1 MKTAKATKGQPEFD
15 AEIRVPRFIWRVTRA
30 WHPVK
35 NDEEGLKFLWA
46 GQQKLLEAFDLQFPD
61 HRQPALTVPPALP
74 TLPALPARP
83 RQPALTVPPA
93 LPTLPALQA
102 RPAPPTEALTITPAI
117 SPPAGPAPIP
127 ISPAQFTNPSRT
139 AKPTPAI
146 SPIPVSRGP
155 VGLPPARPK
164 PTQFEHSQLQPGTSA
179 GTSAKPRVVAPPSRS
194 PSPKYINRFAALN
207 RNSEADEDADG
218 IDDADESPA
227 PVNVEKGKGKE
238 VVRGAKKQQV
248 VLPLPVVPLP
258 VVKVQRRNLPNPK
271 PALPEK
277 TQGEEVP
284 EITQRQVVPERTQG
298 QAVPAPERTQPDGEK
313 KRAVP
318 ERSEIRRIPPC
329 KRCKRGKKNCV
340 EQAGTGVACFGCA
353 KLKMRCDPVSDD
365 DEDDYDSRKPP
376 LYPSGNSSQAIPA
389 KRSAPDAVESSKPA
403 KRPAQKKPEPKKKAA
418 PVPASSQKN
427 PPAKPRKPVKSPEYV
442 HLTDEYEEDN
452 AKVAVQGKIRRPKG
466 RTLADFEGYCG
477 MFFFFYRK
485 NK

>member
-35 NDEEGLKFLWA
+35 NDEEGLKILWA
-46 GQQKLLEAFDLQFPD
+46 GQQKLLEAFALQFSD
-61 HRQPALTVPPALP
+61 QRQKALTVH
-74 TLPALPARP
+74 
-83 RQPALTVPPA
+83 PA

-102 RPAPPTEALTITPAI
+102 RAAPPTEALTITPAI

-179 GTSAKPRVVAPPSRS
+179 KPRVVAPPSRS
-194 PSPKYINRFAALN
+194 PPPRYINRFAVLN
-207 RNSEADEDADG
+207 RDEDA
-218 IDDADESPA
+218 DDADESPA
-227 PVNVEKGKGKE
+227 PVNVDKVKGKE
-238 VVRGAKKQQV
+238 VVREAAK
-248 VLPLPVVPLP
+248 LP
-258 VVKVQRRNLPNPK
+258 VVKVQRRKLANPK
-271 PALPEK
+271 PALPWK
-277 TQGEEVP
+277 TQEDVP
-284 EITQRQVVPERTQG
+284 EKTQG
-298 QAVPAPERTQPDGEK
+298 QAVPALEKTQPDGEK
-313 KRAVP
+313 KRPVP
-318 ERSEIRRIPPC
+318 ESSEIHRIPAC
-329 KRCKRGKKNCV
+329 KRCKRTKKNCV

-365 DEDDYDSRKPP
+365 DEDDYDSRKPS
-376 LYPSGNSSQAIPA
+376 LYPSGPSSQAIPA

-403 KRPAQKKPEPKKKAA
+403 KRPAQNKPAPKKKAA

-427 PPAKPRKPVKSPEYV
+427 PPAKPRKPVKSPEFV
-442 HLTDEYEEDN
+442 HSTDEYEEDN
-452 AKVAVQGKIRRPKG
+452 AKVAGTATFVQGEIRRPKG

>member
-35 NDEEGLKFLWA
+35 NDEEGLKILWA

-61 HRQPALTVPPALP
+61 QRQPALTVHPALP
-74 TLPALPARP
+74 TLPALQARP

-117 SPPAGPAPIP
+117 SPLSGPALIP

-146 SPIPVSRGP
+146 SHPVAIPVSRGP
-155 VGLPPARPK
+155 VGLPLAPPK
-164 PTQFEHSQLQPGTSA
+164 PTQFEHSQLQPGTS
-179 GTSAKPRVVAPPSRS
+179 TKPRVVAPPSRS
-194 PSPKYINRFAALN
+194 PSPRYINRFAVLN
-207 RNSEADEDADG
+207 RDEDA
-218 IDDADESPA
+218 DDADESPA
-227 PVNVEKGKGKE
+227 PVNVDKGKGKE
-238 VVRGAKKQQV
+238 VVRGANKPAPVNVDKGKGKEV
-248 VLPLPVVPLP
+248 VREAEKLP
-258 VVKVQRRNLPNPK
+258 VVKVQRRKLANPK
-271 PALPEK
+271 PALPWK
-277 TQGEEVP
+277 TQGDVP
-284 EITQRQVVPERTQG
+284 EKTQG
-298 QAVPAPERTQPDGEK
+298 QAVPAPEKTQPDGEK
-313 KRAVP
+313 KRPVP
-318 ERSEIRRIPPC
+318 ESSEIHRIPAC
-329 KRCKRGKKNCV
+329 KRCKRTKKNCV
-340 EQAGTGVACFGCA
+340 EQAGTGVACFVCV

-365 DEDDYDSRKPP
+365 DEDDYDSRKPS
-376 LYPSGNSSQAIPA
+376 LYPSGPSSQAIPA

-403 KRPAQKKPEPKKKAA
+403 KRPAQNKPAPKKKAA

-427 PPAKPRKPVKSPEYV
+427 PPAKPRKPVKSPEFV
-442 HLTDEYEEDN
+442 HSTDEYEEDN
-452 AKVAVQGKIRRPKG
+452 AKVAGTATFVQGEIRRPKG

>member
-35 NDEEGLKFLWA
+35 NDEEGLKILWA

-61 HRQPALTVPPALP
+61 QRQPALTVPPALP
-74 TLPALPARP
+74 TLPALQARP

-155 VGLPPARPK
+155 VGLPPACPK

-179 GTSAKPRVVAPPSRS
+179 GTSAKPHVVAPPSRS
-194 PSPKYINRFAALN
+194 PSLRYINRFAVLN
-207 RNSEADEDADG
+207 RDEDA
-218 IDDADESPA
+218 DDADESPA
-227 PVNVEKGKGKE
+227 PVNVDKGKGKE
-238 VVRGAKKQQV
+238 VVRGVKK
-248 VLPLPVVPLP
+248 LPI
-258 VVKVQRRNLPNPK
+258 VKVRRRKLANPK

-277 TQGEEVP
+277 TQGDVP
-284 EITQRQVVPERTQG
+284 EKTQG
-298 QAVPAPERTQPDGEK
+298 QAVPAPEKTQPDGEK
-313 KRAVP
+313 KRPVP
-318 ERSEIRRIPPC
+318 ESSEIHRIPAC
-329 KRCKRGKKNCV
+329 KRCKRTKKNCV

-365 DEDDYDSRKPP
+365 DENDYDSRKPP
-376 LYPSGNSSQAIPA
+376 LYPSGNLSQAIPA

-403 KRPAQKKPEPKKKAA
+403 KRPAPKKLAPKKKAA
-418 PVPASSQKN
+418 PVPASSQK
-427 PPAKPRKPVKSPEYV
+427 PPAKPRKLVKSPQYV
-442 HLTDEYEEDN
+442 DLTDEYEEDN
-452 AKVAVQGKIRRPKG
+452 AKVAVQGEIWRPKG
-466 RTLADFEGYCG
+466 RTLSDFEGYCDI
-477 MFFFFYRK
+477 FFFFYRK

>member
-1 MKTAKATKGQPEFD
+1 MKTTKATKGQPEFD
-15 AEIRVPRFIWRVTRA
+15 AEIRVPRFIWSVTRA

-35 NDEEGLKFLWA
+35 NDEEGLKILRA

-61 HRQPALTVPPALP
+61 Q
-74 TLPALPARP
+74 

-102 RPAPPTEALTITPAI
+102 RPAPPTEALTIMPAI

-127 ISPAQFTNPSRT
+127 ISPARFTNPSRT

-146 SPIPVSRGP
+146 SHPVAIPVSRGP
-155 VGLPPARPK
+155 VCLPPAPPK

-179 GTSAKPRVVAPPSRS
+179 KPRVVAPPSRS
-194 PSPKYINRFAALN
+194 PSLRYINRFAVLN
-207 RNSEADEDADG
+207 RDEDA
-218 IDDADESPA
+218 DDADESPA
-227 PVNVEKGKGKE
+227 PVNVDKGKGKE
-238 VVRGAKKQQV
+238 VVRGAKK
-248 VLPLPVVPLP
+248 LP
-258 VVKVQRRNLPNPK
+258 VVKVQRRKLANPK

-277 TQGEEVP
+277 TQGEEVL
-284 EITQRQVVPERTQG
+284 EITQRQVVPEKTQG

-318 ERSEIRRIPPC
+318 ERSDIRRIPPC
-329 KRCKRGKKNCV
+329 KKCKRGKKNCV
-340 EQAGTGVACFGCA
+340 EQVGSGVACFGCA

-389 KRSAPDAVESSKPA
+389 KQSAPDTVESSKPA
-403 KRPAQKKPEPKKKAA
+403 KRPAQKKPAPKKKAT

-442 HLTDEYEEDN
+442 DSTDEYEEDN
-452 AKVAVQGKIRRPKG
+452 AKVAVQGEIRRPKG
-466 RTLADFEGYCG
+466 RTLSDFEGYCG
-477 MFFFFYRK
+477 IFFFFYRK
-485 NK
+485 NKIN

>member
-35 NDEEGLKFLWA
+35 NDEEGLKILWA

-61 HRQPALTVPPALP
+61 QRQPALTVPAALP

-139 AKPTPAI
+139 AKPTPAF

-179 GTSAKPRVVAPPSRS
+179 KPRVVAPPSRS
-194 PSPKYINRFAALN
+194 PSPRYINRFAVLN
-207 RNSEADEDADG
+207 RDEDA
-218 IDDADESPA
+218 DDADESPA
-227 PVNVEKGKGKE
+227 PVNVDKGKGKE
-238 VVRGAKKQQV
+238 VVRGAKK
-248 VLPLPVVPLP
+248 LP
-258 VVKVQRRNLPNPK
+258 VVKVQRRKLANPK
-271 PALPEK
+271 PALREK
-277 TQGEEVP
+277 TQGEQVP
-284 EITQRQVVPERTQG
+284 EKTQG

-318 ERSEIRRIPPC
+318 ERSEICRWRGPRVLMRVQSDRKLGQSRESQV
-329 KRCKRGKKNCV
+329 KR
-340 EQAGTGVACFGCA
+340 
-353 KLKMRCDPVSDD
+353 
-365 DEDDYDSRKPP
+365 
-376 LYPSGNSSQAIPA
+376 
-389 KRSAPDAVESSKPA
+389 
-403 KRPAQKKPEPKKKAA
+403 
-418 PVPASSQKN
+418 
-427 PPAKPRKPVKSPEYV
+427 
-442 HLTDEYEEDN
+442 
-452 AKVAVQGKIRRPKG
+452 
-466 RTLADFEGYCG
+466 
-477 MFFFFYRK
+477 
-485 NK
+485 

>member
-1 MKTAKATKGQPEFD
+1 MKTSKATKGQPEFD
-15 AEIRVPRFIWRVTRA
+15 EEIRVPQFIWRVTRA

-35 NDEEGLKFLWA
+35 NNEEGLKNSWA

-61 HRQPALTVPPALP
+61 Q
-74 TLPALPARP
+74 

-102 RPAPPTEALTITPAI
+102 RPAPPTQALTITPAI

-179 GTSAKPRVVAPPSRS
+179 KPRVVAPPSRS
-194 PSPKYINRFAALN
+194 PSPRYINRFAVLN
-207 RNSEADEDADG
+207 RDEDA
-218 IDDADESPA
+218 DDADESPA
-227 PVNVEKGKGKE
+227 PVNVDKGKGKE
-238 VVRGAKKQQV
+238 VVRGAKK
-248 VLPLPVVPLP
+248 LP
-258 VVKVQRRNLPNPK
+258 VVKVQRRKLANPK
-271 PALPEK
+271 PALPWK

-284 EITQRQVVPERTQG
+284 EKTQG
-298 QAVPAPERTQPDGEK
+298 QAVPAPEKTQPDGEK
-313 KRAVP
+313 KRPVP
-318 ERSEIRRIPPC
+318 ESSEIHRIPPC

-340 EQAGTGVACFGCA
+340 EQAGSGVACFGCA

-376 LYPSGNSSQAIPA
+376 LYPCGNSSQAIPA

-403 KRPAQKKPEPKKKAA
+403 KQPAQKKPAPKKKAA

-427 PPAKPRKPVKSPEYV
+427 PPAKPRKPVKSPEFV
-442 HLTDEYEEDN
+442 HSTDEYEEDN
-452 AKVAVQGKIRRPKG
+452 AKVAGTATFVQGEIRRPKG

>member
-35 NDEEGLKFLWA
+35 NDEEGLKILWP
-46 GQQKLLEAFDLQFPD
+46 GQQKLLEAFALQFPAQ
-61 HRQPALTVPPALP
+61 HQPALTVHPGLP
-74 TLPALPARP
+74 TLPALQARP

-102 RPAPPTEALTITPAI
+102 RPAPPTETLTITPAI

-164 PTQFEHSQLQPGTSA
+164 PTSQLQPGTSA

-194 PSPKYINRFAALN
+194 PSPRYINRFAVLN
-207 RNSEADEDADG
+207 QDEDA
-218 IDDADESPA
+218 DDADESPA
-227 PVNVEKGKGKE
+227 PVNVDKGKGKE
-238 VVRGAKKQQV
+238 VVRGAKKPAPVNVDKGKGKEV
-248 VLPLPVVPLP
+248 VREAEKLP
-258 VVKVQRRNLPNPK
+258 VVKVQRRKLANPK
-271 PALPEK
+271 PALPWK

-284 EITQRQVVPERTQG
+284 EKTQG
-298 QAVPAPERTQPDGEK
+298 QAVPAPEKTQPDGEK
-313 KRAVP
+313 KRLGP
-318 ERSEIRRIPPC
+318 ERSEIRRIPAC

-365 DEDDYDSRKPP
+365 DEDDYNSRKPS
-376 LYPSGNSSQAIPA
+376 LYPSGTSSQAIPA

-403 KRPAQKKPEPKKKAA
+403 KRPAQKKPAPKKKAA

-427 PPAKPRKPVKSPEYV
+427 PPAKPRKPVKSAEYV
-442 HLTDEYEEDN
+442 HSTDEYEEDN
-452 AKVAVQGKIRRPKG
+452 AKVAGTATFVQGEIRRPKG
-466 RTLADFEGYCG
+466 RSLADFEGYCG

>member
-1 MKTAKATKGQPEFD
+1 MKTTKATKGQPEFD
-15 AEIRVPRFIWRVTRA
+15 AEIRVPRFIWSVTRA

-35 NDEEGLKFLWA
+35 NDEEGLKNLWA

-61 HRQPALTVPPALP
+61 Q
-74 TLPALPARP
+74 

-102 RPAPPTEALTITPAI
+102 RPAPPTQALTITPAI

-179 GTSAKPRVVAPPSRS
+179 KPRVVAPPSRS
-194 PSPKYINRFAALN
+194 PSPRYINRFAVLN
-207 RNSEADEDADG
+207 RDEDA
-218 IDDADESPA
+218 DDADESPA
-227 PVNVEKGKGKE
+227 PVNVDKGKGKE
-238 VVRGAKKQQV
+238 VVRGAKK
-248 VLPLPVVPLP
+248 LP
-258 VVKVQRRNLPNPK
+258 VVKVQRRKLANPK
-271 PALPEK
+271 PALPWK

-284 EITQRQVVPERTQG
+284 EKTQG
-298 QAVPAPERTQPDGEK
+298 QAVPAPEKTQPDGEK
-313 KRAVP
+313 KRPVP
-318 ERSEIRRIPPC
+318 ESSEIHRIPPC

-340 EQAGTGVACFGCA
+340 EQAGSGVACFGCA

-389 KRSAPDAVESSKPA
+389 KQSAPDPGESSKPA
-403 KRPAQKKPEPKKKAA
+403 KRPAQKKPAPKKKAE
-418 PVPASSQKN
+418 PLLDPLPSQ
-427 PPAKPRKPVKSPEYV
+427 PPAFPRFQSAGP
-442 HLTDEYEEDN
+442 
-452 AKVAVQGKIRRPKG
+452 
-466 RTLADFEGYCG
+466 
-477 MFFFFYRK
+477 
-485 NK
+485 

>member
-35 NDEEGLKFLWA
+35 NDEEGLKILWA

-61 HRQPALTVPPALP
+61 QRQPALTD
-74 TLPALPARP
+74 
-83 RQPALTVPPA
+83 PPA

-102 RPAPPTEALTITPAI
+102 RPAPPTQALTITPAI

-146 SPIPVSRGP
+146 SHLVAIPVSRGP
-155 VGLPPARPK
+155 LGLPPAPPK
-164 PTQFEHSQLQPGTSA
+164 PTQFEHSRLQP

-194 PSPKYINRFAALN
+194 PSPRYINRFAVLN
-207 RNSEADEDADG
+207 RDEDA
-218 IDDADESPA
+218 DDADESPA
-227 PVNVEKGKGKE
+227 LVNIDKGKGKE
-238 VVRGAKKQQV
+238 VVREAEK
-248 VLPLPVVPLP
+248 LP
-258 VVKVQRRNLPNPK
+258 VVKVQRRKSANPK
-271 PALPEK
+271 PALPWK
-277 TQGEEVP
+277 TQGDVP
-284 EITQRQVVPERTQG
+284 EKTQG
-298 QAVPAPERTQPDGEK
+298 QAVPAPEKTQPDGEK
-313 KRAVP
+313 KRPVP
-318 ERSEIRRIPPC
+318 ESSEIHRIPAC
-329 KRCKRGKKNCV
+329 KRCKRTKKNCV
-340 EQAGTGVACFGCA
+340 EQAVRGVACFGCA
-353 KLKMRCDPVSDD
+353 KLKMRCDPVSDE
-365 DEDDYDSRKPP
+365 DEDDYDSRKPS
-376 LYPSGNSSQAIPA
+376 LYPSGTSSQAIPA

-403 KRPAQKKPEPKKKAA
+403 KRPAQKMPAPKKKAA

-442 HLTDEYEEDN
+442 HSTDEYEEDN
-452 AKVAVQGKIRRPKG
+452 AKVAGTATFVQGEIRRPKG

>member
-35 NDEEGLKFLWA
+35 NDEEGLKILWA

-61 HRQPALTVPPALP
+61 HRQPALTVHPALP
-74 TLPALPARP
+74 TLPALQARP

-179 GTSAKPRVVAPPSRS
+179 KPRVVAPPSRS
-194 PSPKYINRFAALN
+194 PSPRYINRFAVLN
-207 RNSEADEDADG
+207 RDEDA
-218 IDDADESPA
+218 DDADESPA
-227 PVNVEKGKGKE
+227 PVNVDKGKGKE
-238 VVRGAKKQQV
+238 VVREAEK
-248 VLPLPVVPLP
+248 LP
-258 VVKVQRRNLPNPK
+258 VVKVQRRKLANPK
-271 PALPEK
+271 PALPWK
-277 TQGEEVP
+277 TQEDVP
-284 EITQRQVVPERTQG
+284 EKTQG
-298 QAVPAPERTQPDGEK
+298 QAVPAPEKTQPDGEK
-313 KRAVP
+313 KRPVP
-318 ERSEIRRIPPC
+318 ESSEIHRIPAC

-365 DEDDYDSRKPP
+365 DEDDYDSRKPS

-403 KRPAQKKPEPKKKAA
+403 KRPAQKKPAPKKKAA
-418 PVPASSQKN
+418 LVPASSQKN

-442 HLTDEYEEDN
+442 DSTDEYEEDN
-452 AKVAVQGKIRRPKG
+452 TKVAVQGEIRRPKG
-466 RTLADFEGYCG
+466 RTLSDFEGYCG

>member
-35 NDEEGLKFLWA
+35 NDEEGLKILWA

-61 HRQPALTVPPALP
+61 QRQPALTVPPALP

-179 GTSAKPRVVAPPSRS
+179 KPRVVAPPSWS
-194 PSPKYINRFAALN
+194 PSPRYINRFAVLN
-207 RNSEADEDADG
+207 RDEDA
-218 IDDADESPA
+218 DDADESPA
-227 PVNVEKGKGKE
+227 LVNVDKGKGKE
-238 VVRGAKKQQV
+238 VVREAEK
-248 VLPLPVVPLP
+248 LP
-258 VVKVQRRNLPNPK
+258 VVKVQRRKLANPK
-271 PALPEK
+271 PALPWKTQGEVPEK
-277 TQGEEVP
+277 TQG
-284 EITQRQVVPERTQG
+284 
-298 QAVPAPERTQPDGEK
+298 QALPAPEKTQPDGEK
-313 KRAVP
+313 KRPVP
-318 ERSEIRRIPPC
+318 ESSEIHRIPAC

-365 DEDDYDSRKPP
+365 DEDDYDSRKPS
-376 LYPSGNSSQAIPA
+376 LYPSGTSSQAIPA
-389 KRSAPDAVESSKPA
+389 KRSAPDAVESSKLA
-403 KRPAQKKPEPKKKAA
+403 KRPAQKKPAPKTKAA

-427 PPAKPRKPVKSPEYV
+427 PPAKPRKPVKSAEYV
-442 HLTDEYEEDN
+442 HSTDEYEEDN
-452 AKVAVQGKIRRPKG
+452 AKVAVQGEIRRPKG

>member
-15 AEIRVPRFIWRVTRA
+15 EEIRVPRFIWRVTRA

-35 NDEEGLKFLWA
+35 NDEEGLKILWA

-61 HRQPALTVPPALP
+61 QRQPAPTVPPAP
-74 TLPALPARP
+74 
-83 RQPALTVPPA
+83 
-93 LPTLPALQA
+93 PTLPALQA

-127 ISPAQFTNPSRT
+127 ISSAQFTNPSWT

-194 PSPKYINRFAALN
+194 PSPRYINRFAVLN
-207 RNSEADEDADG
+207 RDEDA
-218 IDDADESPA
+218 DDADESPA
-227 PVNVEKGKGKE
+227 PVNVDKGKGKE
-238 VVRGAKKQQV
+238 VVREAKK
-248 VLPLPVVPLP
+248 LP
-258 VVKVQRRNLPNPK
+258 VVKVQRRKLANPK
-271 PALPEK
+271 PALPWK
-277 TQGEEVP
+277 TQGEVP
-284 EITQRQVVPERTQG
+284 EKTQG
-298 QAVPAPERTQPDGEK
+298 QAVPAPEKTQPDGEK
-313 KRAVP
+313 KRPVP
-318 ERSEIRRIPPC
+318 ESSEIHWIPAC

-365 DEDDYDSRKPP
+365 DEDDYDSRKPS
-376 LYPSGNSSQAIPA
+376 LYPSGNASQAIPA

-403 KRPAQKKPEPKKKAA
+403 KRPAQKKPAPK
-418 PVPASSQKN
+418 
-427 PPAKPRKPVKSPEYV
+427 
-442 HLTDEYEEDN
+442 
-452 AKVAVQGKIRRPKG
+452 
-466 RTLADFEGYCG
+466 
-477 MFFFFYRK
+477 
-485 NK
+485 

>member
-15 AEIRVPRFIWRVTRA
+15 EEIRVPRFIWRVTRA

-35 NDEEGLKFLWA
+35 NDEEGLKILWA

-61 HRQPALTVPPALP
+61 Q
-74 TLPALPARP
+74 

-164 PTQFEHSQLQPGTSA
+164 PTQFEHSQLQPGTSV

-194 PSPKYINRFAALN
+194 PSPRYINRFAVLN
-207 RNSEADEDADG
+207 RDEEA
-218 IDDADESPA
+218 DDADESPA
-227 PVNVEKGKGKE
+227 PVNVDKGKGKE
-238 VVRGAKKQQV
+238 VVRGAKK
-248 VLPLPVVPLP
+248 LP
-258 VVKVQRRNLPNPK
+258 VVKVQRRKLANPK
-271 PALPEK
+271 PALLWK

-284 EITQRQVVPERTQG
+284 EKTQG
-298 QAVPAPERTQPDGEK
+298 QAVPAPEKTQPDGEK
-313 KRAVP
+313 KRPVP
-318 ERSEIRRIPPC
+318 ESSEIHRIPAC
-329 KRCKRGKKNCV
+329 KRCKRTKKNCV

-365 DEDDYDSRKPP
+365 DEDDYDSRKPS
-376 LYPSGNSSQAIPA
+376 LYPSGPSSQAIPA

-403 KRPAQKKPEPKKKAA
+403 KRPAQNKPAPKKKAA

-427 PPAKPRKPVKSPEYV
+427 PPAKPRKPVKSPEFV
-442 HLTDEYEEDN
+442 HSTDEYEEDN
-452 AKVAVQGKIRRPKG
+452 AKVAGTATFVQGEIRRPKG